1 MMSVPKGRPKIKF
14 NRQYYAWQPN
24 AYAGPLTEVLDTV
37 LKPKPPEEDDGTTR
51 NS

>member
-14 NRQYYAWQPN
+14 GRYYYAYNPN
-24 AYAGPLTEVLDTV
+24 VYQGPLTEVLDTV
-37 LKPKPPEEDDGTTR
+37 LTPKPPEEDDETAR